1 MKDGPPAGQV
11 GVHQVVGV
19 DLDRDHLVD
28 GDQKQLLAKP
38 RPAEPHSCGTLEAA
52 GPARA
57 WFLER
62 GRGGVGLEGWRESR
76 REQSERE
83 AAGRQTL
90 KDPSLHSSQK

>member
-1 MKDGPPAGQV
+1 MAHTPAGQV

-38 RPAEPHSCGTLEAA
+38 RPAEPHSCGPLEAA

-57 WFLER
+57 WFL
-62 GRGGVGLEGWRESR
+62 GGGGVRGNLGGSKVRER
-76 REQSERE
+76 PP
-83 AAGRQTL
+83 AGTL
-90 KDPSLHSSQK
+90 

>member
-38 RPAEPHSCGTLEAA
+38 RPAEPHSCGPLEAA

-57 WFLER
+57 WFLGGE
-62 GRGGVGLEGWRESR
+62 GGGVLGWRGGGNLGGSKVRER
-76 REQSERE
+76 PP
-83 AAGRQTL
+83 AGTL
-90 KDPSLHSSQK
+90 

>member
-1 MKDGPPAGQV
+1 MAHTPAGQV

-38 RPAEPHSCGTLEAA
+38 RPAEPHSCGPLEAA

-57 WFLER
+57 WFL
-62 GRGGVGLEGWRESR
+62 GRG
-76 REQSERE
+76 
-83 AAGRQTL
+83 
-90 KDPSLHSSQK
+90 